1 MPDYK
6 QMYLTMLDAC
16 ENALKVL
23 TEAEQ
28 KCEDI
33 YVETSDD
40 EIIEQE

>member
-16 ENALKVL
+16 EKALEIL

-33 YVETSDD
+33 YVATCEDETS
-40 EIIEQE
+40 E